1 MIEQIKQASAAFG
14 NDILEEKNKASL
26 LRITLW
32 LCLAA
37 TILLAALAGFFS
49 ENRIATSLSP
59 FWGIFLFLGILN
71 TAGLVLLQKKYYQ
84 LVAYGYL
91 TTFWLA
97 CTLYIVATKG
107 LHSPLIGIYVIIA
120 ILATLTTT
128 LRTGLLCVILSIV
141 ASLCIG
147 VFAPYGLNLYSGI
160 ENTSLYL
167 WSIQAASLS
176 VTLLMLYWFSSS
188 ISTVMSRLR
197 LQESELAE
205 NNDKLQQMKASLE
218 EDVQKRTKLLQQEK
232 EKAEQASRAKS
243 EFLANMSHEIRTPLN
258 AVIGMTSLLL
268 NTVTTEEQNEFV
280 ETIRTSGDSLLVI
293 INDIL
298 DFSKIEAGSLEL
310 EEQPFDLSRCI
321 KESLD
326 FISTVAK
333 EKNLELIYL
342 IDSSVPSY
350 IVGDVT
356 RLRQILVNLL
366 SNAAKFTAK
375 GEIFISVTPRPRGGD
390 GMGLC
395 FSVKDTG
402 IGIPANKMHRLFRS
416 FSQVDA
422 STTREYGGTGL
433 GLAISK
439 KLAEMMGGTMWAES
453 EEGVGTTF
461 HFSISVQ
468 EAETNGQYDGQHR
481 RPVLNDKVSLI
492 IDDNATNRRILTLQ
506 AEAWGMKPIAVASGP
521 EALNWLESNTPDIVI
536 TDMQMPVMDGVML
549 TSEIRRKHAPSV
561 LPVVMLTSIG
571 CKPEGV
577 KQLEFS
583 AYLSKP
589 VQPSRLH
596 DTLMDIFEKKWPAKY
611 IAFQPERVL
620 DSTFSKRYPLRMLLA
635 EDNAVNQ
642 KVATRILEQLGYR
655 VDIVANGIE
664 AVEACMRQTYDVV
677 FMDIQMPEMDGVEA
691 TAAIRRKIQPEKQPH
706 IIAMTANALVGD
718 REKYLNAGMDDY
730 VSKPIHINDL
740 IAALEQSPVATS
752 NQNIEEQYLKDQ
764 QTENQ
769 KIEPIGI

>member
-1 MIEQIKQASAAFG
+1 MIEQIKQAPVAFG
-14 NDILEEKNKASL
+14 KDILEEKNKIHL
-26 LRITLW
+26 LRIMLW
-32 LCLAA
+32 LSLAA
-37 TILLAALAGFFS
+37 TTFAALARFFN
-49 ENRIATSLSP
+49 EKYIVASLSP
-59 FWGIFLFLGILN
+59 FWSILLFFGILN
-71 TAGLVLLQKKYYQ
+71 IAGLILLQRKHYKP
-84 LVAYGYL
+84 VAYGYL
-91 TTFWLA
+91 IAFWLA
-97 CTLYIVATKG
+97 CTLYIAATRG
-107 LHSPLIGIYVIIA
+107 LQSPLMGMYVIITIA
-120 ILATLTTT
+120 ATLLTTV
-128 LRTGLLCVILSIV
+128 RTGLLCVISTIV
-141 ASLCIG
+141 ATICIG
-147 VFAPYGLNLYSGI
+147 LFAPYGLNVYAGL
-160 ENTSLYL
+160 EKTPLYL
-167 WSIQAASLS
+167 WGIQTTSLS
-176 VTLLMLYWFSSS
+176 ALLLMLYCFSSI
-188 ISTVMSRLR
+188 ISSAMTRLG
-197 LQESELAE
+197 LQEHKVAE
-205 NNDKLQQMKASLE
+205 NNDKLQQLKASLE

-232 EKAEQASRAKS
+232 DKAEQASRAKS

-268 NTVTTEEQNEFV
+268 NTATTEEQNEFV
-280 ETIRTSGDSLLVI
+280 ETIRTSGDSLLMI

-326 FISTVAK
+326 FIGAVAK

-375 GEIFISVTPRPRGGD
+375 GEIFISVTSRPRSGD

-402 IGIPANKMHRLFRS
+402 IGIPANKMDRLFRS

-422 STTREYGGTGL
+422 STTRVYGGTGL

-453 EEGVGTTF
+453 DEGVGTTF

-468 EAETNGQYDGQHR
+468 EAEISNQYDSAHR

-506 AEAWGMKPIAVASGP
+506 AESWGMRPIAVASGP
-521 EALNWLESNTPDIVI
+521 EALNWLEENTPDIVI

-549 TSEIRRKHAPSV
+549 TSEIRRKHAPAA

-611 IAFQPERVL
+611 ITFQPERVL
-620 DSTFSKRYPLRMLLA
+620 DSTFATRYPLRMLLA

-655 VDIVANGIE
+655 VDLVANGIE
-664 AVEACMRQTYDVV
+664 AVEACQRQTYDVV
-677 FMDIQMPEMDGVEA
+677 FMDIQMPEMDGIEA
-691 TAAIRRKIQPEKQPH
+691 TAAIRRKIQPENQPH

-730 VSKPIHINDL
+730 VSKPVRIDDL
-740 IAALEQSPVATS
+740 IAALEQSPIAAS
-752 NQNIEEQYLKDQ
+752 NQHIL
-764 QTENQ
+764 NQ
-769 KIEPIGI
+769 DVEPVSI